1 MANTTSTIGI
11 DLDAKSTIQNIDLIT
26 SQLKSSV
33 EEMGNKIDSTN
44 LSLQALRR
52 EFEAFRIDQT
62 KSNALNRATNELV
75 RVRQELEQK
84 FSNYSVVRDTML
96 GVLQATDL
104 ALVKKDT
111 ISRVSEELMLSTPE
125 YWLAPCLVAVAAW
138 IGNDRELAER
148 AIKEAVKRNETK
160 TALTMALI
168 CRRNQKQAT
177 CYEWLSVYFAHQDAS
192 NFSEDTLMY
201 IDAYAN
207 GIFGE
212 DEKHIC
218 DDYINKW
225 MREVRGSSSNID
237 EEQAKLWSE
246 YCLGFSHDTSE
257 QFPELKESVEE
268 YERIDAY
275 LRRINSADAIVSNFN
290 SIQNAPVDSDS
301 LKTAIDKRLIGLIG
315 RYDNKEDALRKEE
328 HYYELVKYFDG
339 NEEKARDQRDLEER
353 IRKEQMLNLVQQLT
367 KTVISDKPVMPS
379 MKKTAVAY
387 LTDYIKNGYKT
398 YITEKKADFPE
409 QITVSVD
416 GWEGKTTSGDDQ
428 PRLCA
433 EYTNEIN
440 TRRENELKST
450 KTIMPKVKL
459 GLGLALVA
467 FGAIMALIKTPVYA
481 IIAIAGLYAIAKGF
495 QEEKILKQKLANID
509 LKYDDQLKNGKAKIE
524 SACDQWSK
532 AKIVVADFENKPVD
546 IFTA

>member
-1 MANTTSTIGI
+1 MGNVATIGI
-11 DLDAKSTIQNIDLIT
+11 DSDAKSRIQNIDAVT
-26 SQLKSSV
+26 SELK
-33 EEMGNKIDSTN
+33 NKVDNLAQKVDSTN
-44 LSLQALRR
+44 EALVALRR

-237 EEQAKLWSE
+237 EEQAKLWSD

-257 QFPELKESVEE
+257 QFPELKESVLE

-275 LRRINSADAIVSNFN
+275 IRRINSAEAIASNFN
-290 SIQNAPVDSDS
+290 SIQNTPVDSDS

-315 RYDNKEDALRKEE
+315 RYDNKEDALRREE

-339 NEEKARDQRDLEER
+339 NEERAREQRDLEER
-353 IRKEQMLNLVQQLT
+353 MRREQMLNLVQQLT

-398 YITEKKADFPE
+398 YITEKKDDFPE
-409 QITVSVD
+409 AITVSVD
-416 GWEGKTTSGDDQ
+416 GWEGTTTDGNDQ
-428 PRLCA
+428 PRLVA

-440 TRRENELKST
+440 TRREAELKAAN
-450 KTIMPKVKL
+450 TIMPKVKM
-459 GLGLALVA
+459 GIGTVLAAL
-467 FGAIMALIKTPVYA
+467 GAIFGLVNQPLYFIVAV
-481 IIAIAGLYAIAKGF
+481 AGLYVILKGF
-495 QEEKILKQKLANID
+495 QESKVLKNNLALINT
-509 LKYDDQLKNGKAKIE
+509 KFDDQLVKGKEKIE
-524 SACDQWSK
+524 STCDQWSK